1 MIAYNQ
7 TNDFPEAEFKLIRN
21 LFKGFVRVSF
31 DDSAKVIELKE
42 SLRTIDECL
51 SEGDEEKILS
61 CNRKMICR
69 FRNIL
74 LAPRTG
80 LVEVTEEF
88 MRKQSPMIKASSLC
102 LIGKILVD
110 EINKEKFG
118 QALHEGAKVGLE
130 YAVDK
135 VKEGR

>member
-7 TNDFPEAEFKLIRN
+7 TNDFPESEFKLIRN
-21 LFKGFVRVSF
+21 LFKGFVRVCF

-61 CNRKMICR
+61 CNREMICR

-88 MRKQSPMIKASSLC
+88 MRRQSPMIKASSLC